1 MFVSCIHPVYIVFC
15 FSIKLHTTNQC
26 LFLFFFF
33 FVGGGGWGGRL
44 STEANKRKIIV
55 LPVKHKSMFQPKE
68 TRFTLYLAQSVV
80 LLKASVAMTFCNS
93 SIWVAPHGARYFRAY
108 VIARKSFPAR
118 TNSMNS
124 WSLNWNSNLLCHHQK
139 HSLFKKLT
147 KNFECKKKCNLNQ
160 NFHNS

>member
-1 MFVSCIHPVYIVFC
+1 MFVSCIHPVYIVFR

-26 LFLFFFF
+26 LFLSFIF
-33 FVGGGGWGGRL
+33 FVGGGRL

-55 LPVKHKSMFQPKE
+55 LPVKHKSLFQPKE

-124 WSLNWNSNLLCHHQK
+124 
-139 HSLFKKLT
+139 
-147 KNFECKKKCNLNQ
+147 
-160 NFHNS
+160 